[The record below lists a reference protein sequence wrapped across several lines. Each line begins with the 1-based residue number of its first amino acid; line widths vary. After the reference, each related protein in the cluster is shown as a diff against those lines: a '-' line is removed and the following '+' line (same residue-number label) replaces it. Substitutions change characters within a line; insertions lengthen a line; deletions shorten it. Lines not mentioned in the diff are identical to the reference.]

1 MRPKY
6 RRLQQLKTTWPVQ
19 TDIDKLLTGLCTIGP
34 LCAWAASQGYAHM
47 HAGRGVDAP
56 ADNALACCSSEDV
69 LATMLLFVEL

>member
-1 MRPKY
+1 
-6 RRLQQLKTTWPVQ
+6 
-19 TDIDKLLTGLCTIGP
+19 
-34 LCAWAASQGYAHM
+34 M